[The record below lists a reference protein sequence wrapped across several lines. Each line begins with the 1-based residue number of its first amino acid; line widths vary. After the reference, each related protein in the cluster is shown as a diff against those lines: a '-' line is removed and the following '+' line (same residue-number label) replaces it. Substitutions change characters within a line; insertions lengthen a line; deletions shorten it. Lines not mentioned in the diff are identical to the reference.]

1 MKKYQSGS
9 KPQRQNQH
17 TRRLISKI
25 KKFKARNKDVSG
37 LEKELGYMM
46 GEERPA
52 FSTGQ
57 DADPRKKRY
66 AE

>member
-1 MKKYQSGS
+1 MGSRGS

-17 TRRLISKI
+17 AKRLQSKI
-25 KKFKARNKDVSG
+25 KRFKKRGKSTEG

-52 FSTGQ
+52 FKTGR
-57 DADPRKKRY
+57 DADPRLKKSY
-66 AE
+66 KA